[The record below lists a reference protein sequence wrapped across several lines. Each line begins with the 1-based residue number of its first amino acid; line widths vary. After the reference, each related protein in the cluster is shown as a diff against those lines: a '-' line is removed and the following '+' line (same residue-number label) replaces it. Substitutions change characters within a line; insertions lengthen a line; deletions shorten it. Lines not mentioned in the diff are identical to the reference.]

1 MGVLKLC
8 LRAAAGSADS
18 AALALLPSA
27 HRVPGSAGV
36 RSQPGSLGL
45 AAFGQ
50 PVTQF
55 GGGEF
60 TEGVDIVETQPCLAF
75 IDTYSEQA
83 RAQLGIPD
91 TDVKIM
97 VLQHS
102 ALGVQVDL
110 RNGDTITLRGDWR
123 VIRRDQDPAR
133 ATWTVQARPV

>member
-1 MGVLKLC
+1 MAILDDIH
-8 LRAAAGSADS
+8 SAIQDAFNTPDS
-18 AALALLPSA
+18 PF
-27 HRVPGSAGV
+27 
-36 RSQPGSLGL
+36 QP
-45 AAFGQ
+45 AIITR
-50 PVTQF
+50 VTQF
-55 GGGEF
+55 GGGAF

-102 ALGVQVDL
+102 ALGVHVDL